1 MGKSVMKVGKDS
13 NLPSLVA
20 VIKSLPLFHMQVS
33 LLFMQFSQE
42 N

>member
-20 VIKSLPLFHMQVS
+20 VIQSLPLFHMEVP
-33 LLFMQFSQE
+33 LLFIRFSQE